1 MNLTRVSVLLAIFVV
16 VCAASSALAAGQV
29 CFEVTDYPI
38 RPQALAVGVGDF
50 NRDGDLD
57 LAVATGSWSD
67 PSTPGLVS
75 ILLGSGDGTFS
86 TGLDYAAGI
95 RPHGLVVA
103 DLNEDGILDLAIAN
117 YGHDYQGSVVTI
129 LLGNGDG
136 TFRGP
141 LQYSAGTNLIFV
153 MTGDFN
159 ADGHVDLAVGNNNW
173 PQGVTIL
180 QGAGDGSFR
189 ATGHYYLVGV
199 NPRGGEVGDFN
210 GDGSLDLAV
219 GVYQWPSGVEIL
231 FGVGNGTF
239 RPPVHYDVPGNVQS
253 VRGGDFNGD
262 GVTDLV
268 TTNVHGAD
276 VSILLGERD
285 GSFSLYANYAVLQTP
300 IGAAVADFD
309 QDGRI
314 DLAVTSNAVPY
325 LSLLLGHGDGS
336 FDNSVSYRVA
346 DVSIDGNPIVA
357 ADFDEDGR
365 LDLAVTGCYAGIVSV
380 LLNVCAQFSAF
391 NLQHVEL
398 DFGTQASADAY
409 KLAGGFT
416 PAAGRHVDLLR
427 DEVAVTVGPLKMTIP
442 AGSFVAQGSGFTW
455 TGKIGNAT
463 MTAAF
468 VDLGAGVFG
477 FGIEAR
483 AVDLGGVTNPVPI
496 RLSIGRD
503 WGEATLRVPG
513 RLVLDQ
519 GMTVPGGLV
528 PGTPV
533 PVQRGR

>member
-1 MNLTRVSVLLAIFVV
+1 
-16 VCAASSALAAGQV
+16 
-29 CFEVTDYPI
+29 
-38 RPQALAVGVGDF
+38 
-50 NRDGDLD
+50 
-57 LAVATGSWSD
+57 
-67 PSTPGLVS
+67 
-75 ILLGSGDGTFS
+75 
-86 TGLDYAAGI
+86 
-95 RPHGLVVA
+95 
-103 DLNEDGILDLAIAN
+103 
-117 YGHDYQGSVVTI
+117 
-129 LLGNGDG
+129 
-136 TFRGP
+136 
-141 LQYSAGTNLIFV
+141 

-159 ADGHVDLAVGNNNW
+159 ADSHVDLAVGNNNW

-189 ATGHYYLVGV
+189 STGHYYLVGA
-199 NPRGGEVGDFN
+199 NPRGGVVGDFN
-210 GDGSLDLAV
+210 GDSRLDLAV

-239 RPPVHYDVPGNVQS
+239 RPPVQYDVPGTVSS

-262 GVTDLV
+262 GVVDLV
-268 TTNVHGAD
+268 TTNTDGGD
-276 VSILLGERD
+276 ISILLGERD
-285 GSFSLYANYAVLQTP
+285 GSFRLYENYPVQQAPSGT
-300 IGAAVADFD
+300 AVADFD
-309 QDGRI
+309 QDGRT
-314 DLAVTSNAVPY
+314 DLAVTSGAVPY
-325 LSLLLGHGDGS
+325 VSLLLGHGDGS
-336 FDNSVSYRVA
+336 FDESTPYRVA
-346 DVSIDGNPIVA
+346 DVSTDGNRIVA

-365 LDLAVTGCYAGIVSV
+365 LDLAVTGFDAGIVSV
-380 LLNVCAQFSAF
+380 LLNVCAEFSAF

-398 DFGTQASADAY
+398 DFGTQAGADAY
-409 KLAGGFT
+409 KLAADFT
-416 PAAGRHVDLLR
+416 QAAGRHVDLLR
-427 DEVAVTVGPLKMTIP
+427 DELVVTLGPLKMTIP

-483 AVDLGGVTNPVPI
+483 AVDLGGVSNPVPI
-496 RLSIGRD
+496 RLSVGRD

-533 PVQRGR
+533 PIPRGR